1 MMKRALDIALAAP
14 GLLVTLPLLAII
26 SVLIKFDSHGPV
38 IFSQVRVGRGL
49 LPFRIY
55 KFRTMVEDTL
65 GRGAPLTVGQDVRVT
80 RVGRILR
87 KFKLDELPQLVN
99 VLVGDMSLVGPRPE
113 VPRYVEPLRSEFSEV
128 LVVRP
133 GLTDLASLKFIDEAA
148 ILSCYSCPEEEYRN
162 KVLPEKLRLAKL
174 YVRHM
179 SFRLDLAILVQT
191 LLRIINVSTVVCE
204 LPELEATPRPRL
216 VSLWPRLSSLMIKWR
231 RPMILLLDVA
241 LIVSANYLAFAL
253 RFDGNIPLEEIGR
266 FQQTVL
272 WLVGIRGVAFIVFR
286 LNEGLRRYTSIW
298 DLQNIL
304 TGVLTSTIVFY
315 GWVCWAMEINDYPRS
330 VFVIDSILLIGLLA
344 AVRLPARIIRE
355 KAIYRKKKKVLV
367 IGAGDSGERVVREM
381 KTHPEFHCQPI
392 GFVDS
397 KASLLNT
404 RIHGVRVLGTLGDL
418 AKLVEEY
425 KPEEV
430 VVAVSDAAPSFLG
443 KLSNNWSLTTS
454 RLRRCQA

>member
-1 MMKRALDIALAAP
+1 MMKRAFDIAAAVL
-14 GLLVTLPLLAII
+14 GLLVTLPLLVII
-26 SVLIKFDSHGPV
+26 SVLIKLDSRGPV

-49 LPFRIY
+49 LPFKMY
-55 KFRTMVEDTL
+55 KFRTMVEDAL
-65 GRGAPLTVGQDVRVT
+65 CRGVPLTVGQDVRVT

-87 KFKLDELPQLVN
+87 RFKLDEFPQLVN

-133 GLTDLASLKFIDEAA
+133 GLTDLASLKYIDEAA
-148 ILSCYSCPEEEYRN
+148 LLSCFSNPEEEYRS

-179 SFRLDLAILVQT
+179 SLRLDLAILVQT
-191 LLRIINVSTVVCE
+191 LLRIINVSVVVCE
-204 LPELEATPRPRL
+204 LPELKVTPRPRF

-231 RPMILLLDVA
+231 RPMIVLLDVA
-241 LIVSANYLAFAL
+241 LIISANYLAFAL
-253 RFDGNIPLEEIGR
+253 RFDGDLPLEEIGR

-272 WLVGIRGVAFIVFR
+272 WLVGIRGVTFTVFG
-286 LNEGLRRYTSIW
+286 LNRDLWRYTSIW

-304 TGVLTSTIVFY
+304 SGVLTSTIVFY
-315 GWVCWAMEINDYPRS
+315 GLVYWAMEISDYPRS
-330 VFVIDSILLIGLLA
+330 IFVIDSILLVGFLA
-344 AVRLPARIIRE
+344 GVRLPARIIRE
-355 KAIYRKKKKVLV
+355 NVIYRKKKKVLV

-381 KTHPEFHCQPI
+381 KTRPEFHRQPI
-392 GFVDS
+392 GFVDGNV
-397 KASLLNT
+397 SLLNH

-418 AKLVEEY
+418 PKLVKEY

-430 VVAVSDAAPSFLG
+430 VVAVPDAAPSFLREII
-443 KLSNNWSLTTS
+443 KMLEPYEVSI
-454 RLRRCQA
+454 